1 MIFVLELPNQA
12 AARAWFAYDED
23 DLLRKV
29 EAGAHAVPWADGD
42 VRIYWSEAEATGAFE
57 RTDDPTWQGE
67 GWRARWALREQLIAM
82 EVLSDDL

>member
-42 VRIYWSEAEATGAFE
+42 VRIYWSEAEATGAF
-57 RTDDPTWQGE
+57 
-67 GWRARWALREQLIAM
+67 
-82 EVLSDDL
+82 